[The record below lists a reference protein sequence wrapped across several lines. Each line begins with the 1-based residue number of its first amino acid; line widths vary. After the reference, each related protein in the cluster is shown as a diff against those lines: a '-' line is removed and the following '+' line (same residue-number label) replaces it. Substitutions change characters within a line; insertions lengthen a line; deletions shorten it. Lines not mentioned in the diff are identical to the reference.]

1 MAERRKLG
9 ELLVMG
15 GAIDQTQLGAA
26 LANQR
31 QFGRPLGQTLVSMG
45 FVDEETMI
53 RTLARQLKLP
63 VAWLKGKWVDQ
74 QILELVPAELARKER
89 CLPLMVTEEAGGK
102 VLHLAMQD
110 PGNLEVV
117 DQVSFH
123 VGFKVSPV
131 LAAPSELEDAVKRHY
146 EAGGAQDGTASNRP
160 EVQDVPELLMFEL
173 KAATPAADL
182 DFNFGPTAGDPA
194 LISAQAAL
202 RALTQLLSVLM
213 EQGIISREQV
223 ADAIRKLLAAGHGEE
238 VLLLEDE
245 EIIR

>member
-63 VAWLKGKWVDQ
+63 VAWLKGKWVEPQ
-74 QILELVPAELARKER
+74 VLELVPAELARKER
-89 CLPLMVTEEAGGK
+89 CLPLTVTEEAGGK

-110 PGNLEVV
+110 PGNLEVI

-123 VGFKVSPV
+123 VGHKVSPV

-146 EAGGAQDGTASNRP
+146 EVGVEQGGAAPNRP

-182 DFNFGPTAGDPA
+182 DFNFGPTHGDPA

-202 RALTQLLSVLM
+202 RALTELLSVLM
-213 EQGIISREQV
+213 GQGIISREQV
-223 ADAIRKLLAAGHGEE
+223 ADAIRKLLATGEEE

>member
-63 VAWLKGKWVDQ
+63 VAWLNGKWVEPQ
-74 QILELVPAELARKER
+74 LLELVPADLARKER
-89 CLPLMVTEEAGGK
+89 CLPLTVTEGAGGK

-110 PGNLEVV
+110 PGNLEVL
-117 DQVSFH
+117 DKVSFH
-123 VGFKVSPV
+123 VGHKVSPV
-131 LAAPSELEDAVKRHY
+131 LAAPSELEDAVRRHY
-146 EAGGAQDGTASNRP
+146 EAGGAQGGAASNRP

-202 RALTQLLSVLM
+202 HALTQLLSVLM
-213 EQGIISREQV
+213 NQGIISRDQV
-223 ADAIRKLLAAGHGEE
+223 ADAIRKLLSAGEDE
-238 VLLLEDE
+238 VLLLDDE

>member
-31 QFGRPLGQTLVSMG
+31 QFGQPLGQTLVSMG

-63 VAWLKGKWVDQ
+63 VAWLDDKWVEPQ
-74 QILELVPAELARKER
+74 VLELVPEELARKHR
-89 CLPLMVTEEAGGK
+89 CLPLAVTEDAGGK

-110 PGNLEVV
+110 PGNLEML

-123 VGFKVSPV
+123 VGHKVSPV
-131 LAAPSELEDAVKRHY
+131 LAAPSELEDAVRRHY
-146 EAGGAQDGTASNRP
+146 EGGAQGGAASSRP

-213 EQGIISREQV
+213 NQGIISREEV
-223 ADAIRKLLAAGHGEE
+223 AGAIRKLLSSGEEE

-245 EIIR
+245 EIVR